1 MISRYSR
8 EPMAR
13 IWTEERKFATWLKV
27 ELAALEALAEQG
39 LIPGEVPAKVRTL
52 ARCDQ
57 ECIAAIEKETHH
69 DVAAFVDQVA
79 ATMGEYGR
87 YFHFGLTSSDVL
99 DTALGL
105 RLKESA
111 TLLLAG
117 LDELLQVLRARAYEF
132 KDTAM
137 VGRTHGVHAEPITL
151 GLKFALW
158 HAEFQRH
165 RHRLCQARDA
175 VSVGKFSGA
184 VGTFAHV
191 PPAVEGRA
199 CALLG
204 LAPAPVSS
212 QIIQRDRHAQYF
224 TTLAVI
230 GGSVEKVAMEVRHL
244 QRTEVREAEE
254 FFGAAQK
261 GSSAMPHKR
270 NPVLSENLSG
280 LARVLRGNALAA
292 MENQA
297 LWHERDISHSS
308 VERIIAPDS
317 NILLDFMLHRL
328 IGILKG
334 LRVYPEA
341 MAANLALTRGLVFSQ
356 GLLLALI
363 RRGLSRDA
371 AYRLV
376 QRQARRVWEEG
387 LDFASLVASD
397 PEIGAY
403 LSAAELSELFDLR
416 RHLRHVDEIYNRVF
430 GEQARGEEAR
440 PEIV

>member
-1 MISRYSR
+1 
-8 EPMAR
+8 
-13 IWTEERKFATWLKV
+13 
-27 ELAALEALAEQG
+27 
-39 LIPGEVPAKVRTL
+39 
-52 ARCDQ
+52 
-57 ECIAAIEKETHH
+57 
-69 DVAAFVDQVA
+69 
-79 ATMGEYGR
+79 
-87 YFHFGLTSSDVL
+87 
-99 DTALGL
+99 
-105 RLKESA
+105 
-111 TLLLAG
+111 
-117 LDELLQVLRARAYEF
+117 
-132 KDTAM
+132 
-137 VGRTHGVHAEPITL
+137 
-151 GLKFALW
+151 
-158 HAEFQRH
+158 
-165 RHRLCQARDA
+165 
-175 VSVGKFSGA
+175 
-184 VGTFAHV
+184 
-191 PPAVEGRA
+191 
-199 CALLG
+199 
-204 LAPAPVSS
+204 
-212 QIIQRDRHAQYF
+212 
-224 TTLAVI
+224 VI